1 MFRAQAGQSH
11 KRWRTNAKFRNP
23 SHHHNQHHLGHKSE
37 PSTAWA
43 PVVQT
48 VQAAD
53 QNSYLYWT
61 LLWSTAIFITIS
73 GSENGLTF
81 LTTFDLKHQSSFRS
95 SFRRTQSHANCSTDI
110 CWITRPKWSAG
121 NYYPMAVMVG
131 EVMGLFVCVWFGH
144 KALFVFGLV
153 FMRSSWHTS
162 NNTSREFLILET
174 WNNPTFSERRPS
186 HASWV
191 PAAKGTT
198 YPAPVTSPD
207 AAQFRNLLA
216 FLIQPP
222 PKSQRSNWMLLIFR
236 KFDNVIVIQMD
247 WNTLIA
253 GSGSWN
259 RAEKPL
265 KHLKWERY
273 SL

>member
-1 MFRAQAGQSH
+1 MV
-11 KRWRTNAKFRNP
+11 
-23 SHHHNQHHLGHKSE
+23 
-37 PSTAWA
+37 WA
-43 PVVQT
+43 AVVQT

-53 QNSYLYWT
+53 RSCYLYWT
-61 LLWSTAIFITIS
+61 LLWSPAIFITIS

-95 SFRRTQSHANCSTDI
+95 SFRRTQSHANCSTGSR
-110 CWITRPKWSAG
+110 WIRRPKRSAG
-121 NYYPMAVMVG
+121 NCCPMAVMTG

-144 KALFVFGLV
+144 KAFFFFGMT
-153 FMRSSWHTS
+153 FMRSSWRTS
-162 NNTSREFLILET
+162 NNTSREPLVLLEK
-174 WNNPTFSERRPS
+174 WNNPTFSGRRPS

-191 PAAKGTT
+191 PAAKGL
-198 YPAPVTSPD
+198 PSACNNSPPVKSRCCTVSE
-207 AAQFRNLLA
+207 NLLA
-216 FLIQPP
+216 FLTQPP
-222 PKSQRSNWMLLIFR
+222 PKSQRSNWMFLIFR
-236 KFDNVIVIQMD
+236 KSDDIIVIQMI

-265 KHLKWERY
+265 KHLKWGD